1 MSIFRQLLSVNSIVG
16 VALIFG
22 LINNLA
28 IAAVFGLSRSLDA
41 YFAGVMLPKLF
52 MVLVID
58 FLGKNFLPI
67 YASRYETSP
76 EEASN
81 LTSIVVTQIGG
92 FAIVVVAILVAV
104 SDAFF
109 TALLPGFGEQDI
121 EIVVGYFAVMAPGIV
136 IMTINA
142 FHTYVWQHSEEYNRV
157 VVARLFIPVTLTVFI
172 FAFGFSFGTGALPY
186 GFLFGQI
193 FTGIFLAWR
202 IPYKYRFRLGLRDK
216 DFVKI
221 VKNSSLLMSTGLIAR
236 SRGLIVTYFASQI
249 GEGAI
254 SAFTIAQKISQPI
267 YRNALLGIRMILFT
281 RSARAAAR
289 ENMGALAR
297 MHNRALAGVFLLT
310 APIAV
315 WFLVEAELIVRAVFQ
330 RGAFTDT
337 MVADV
342 SAVLFGLAVSI
353 IFLGAVQM
361 ASNAFYAL
369 DKVSVP
375 AAVMPLG
382 TVIFFVLA
390 AIVTP
395 SFGLLGLS
403 SASSAVS
410 VVVFGILIWKLKQLV
425 DSIDVVGLFLALGR
439 YTVIA
444 AIAAA
449 LTHFTTEA
457 TNIGV
462 LPSFGLSMILMGASY
477 LVLVWLSGD
486 KLMDDILDWSG
497 LGRWFKHPWRN

>member
-1 MSIFRQLLSVNSIVG
+1 MSIFRQLLSVNSFVG
-16 VALIFG
+16 IALIFG

-28 IAAVFGLSRSLDA
+28 IAAIFGLSRSLDA

-52 MVLVID
+52 MVLIVD

-67 YASRYETSP
+67 YASRYESSP

-92 FAIVVVAILVAV
+92 SAIIVAAILVVV

-109 TALLPGFGEQDI
+109 TALLPGFGAKDI

-157 VVARLFIPVTLTVFI
+157 VIARLFIPVTLTVFI
-172 FAFGFSFGTGALPY
+172 FTFGFTFGTAALPY

-202 IPYKYRFRLGLRDK
+202 VPYSYRFRIGLRDK

-267 YRNALLGIRMILFT
+267 YRNALLGIRMILFS
-281 RSARAAAR
+281 RSAKAAAK
-289 ENMGALAR
+289 ENMGAFAR
-297 MHNRALAGVFLLT
+297 MHNRALSGVFLLT

-315 WFLVEAELIVRAVFQ
+315 WFLVEADLIVRAVFQ

-342 SAVLFGLAVSI
+342 STVLFGLAVSI

-382 TVIFFVLA
+382 TLFFLVLA
-390 AIVTP
+390 ATVTS

-403 SASSAVS
+403 AANSGVS
-410 VVVFGILIWKLKQLV
+410 VFVFAILIWKLRQLV
-425 DSIDVVGLFLALGR
+425 ESIEVVGLLVALAR
-439 YTVIA
+439 YAAIA

-449 LTHFTTEA
+449 LTHFATEA
-457 TNIGV
+457 MNISV
-462 LPSFGLSMILMGASY
+462 LLKFGLSMILMGLSY
-477 LVLVWLSGD
+477 LLLVWLSGD
-486 KLMDDILDWSG
+486 KLMDEILEWSG
-497 LGRWFKHPWRN
+497 LGRWLKHPWRS